1 MHTIMSVCSDKLM
14 RTTLWPDALAMAMQ
28 SEVLPTPGLPSSRMG
43 LCSCRP
49 RSTRM
54 TFLAVVGACR
64 AKSSLAG
71 TACAPFLMVNGQRGR
86 PNLSPLSI
94 PSSCPASSCCC
105 CCLSYRW
112 MMPCVRNTCSSKRVR
127 SSAGSCARRN
137 SKHCFFILAFW
148 STPTTAVDG
157 CDDDEEEDE
166 ATRRREEGP

>member
-105 CCLSYRW
+105 CLSYRW